1 MRRCALNTVDHFTL
15 ITRSWVA
22 TLSLGL
28 SLSRGVQVYTV
39 QYRCT
44 LYSTRSLTA
53 PDLGPDLRGLSL
65 SRGVRL
71 VRADLTLHS
80 LARSLGPGLGHLVTA
95 PDLARHGDQA
105 QVSGTG
111 DMGLVTAVRCA
122 AVWSGG
128 GGGVATREKVIMI
141 NITLQ
146 QTRKIPSV
154 CMYNWHQIGIKL
166 TITPWIIGSSCIF
179 I

>member
-1 MRRCALNTVDHFTL
+1 MTGHETLCTEHRR
-15 ITRSWVA
+15 
-22 TLSLGL
+22 SLHPYHQVLGSH
-28 SLSRGVQVYTV
+28 SL
-39 QYRCT
+39 
-44 LYSTRSLTA
+44 TRSLTA

-80 LARSLGPGLGHLVTA
+80 LAHSLGPGLGHLVTA
-95 PDLARHGDQA
+95 PDLAPDLRGRDLARHGDQA

-128 GGGVATREKVIMI
+128 GGGVATREEVIMI

-146 QTRKIPSV
+146 QSRKIPSV
-154 CMYNWHQIGIKL
+154 CIIGIKL
-166 TITPWIIGSSCIF
+166 ALN
-179 I
+179 

>member
-22 TLSLGL
+22 TFSLGL

-65 SRGVRL
+65 SRGVGL

-80 LARSLGPGLGHLVTA
+80 LAHSLGPGLGHLVTA
-95 PDLARHGDQA
+95 PDLAPDLRGRDLARHGDQA

-146 QTRKIPSV
+146 QKCSV
-154 CMYNWHQIGIKL
+154 IY
-166 TITPWIIGSSCIF
+166 TA
-179 I
+179 